1 MKKIGLIALALV
13 LGLGALGVAYAPWTD
28 EVYIEQVVETGTLC
42 LGIVHADVRV
52 RGDTKNI
59 MTVEWEWED
68 FLGEKDYG
76 NPDWDNEVYRRM
88 LITMHN
94 AYPCVLVD
102 TEFYVTTLCS
112 VPLHITG
119 LNVYDPTGYLTHEW
133 ETASVGFF
141 YVTGDENKTHII
153 NTRIINLVGT
163 QLHECDVDKADFW
176 VKFKQPMEQNR
187 EYNIVLEVLATQYNW
202 P

>member
-1 MKKIGLIALALV
+1 MKKIGLICLALV

-42 LGIVHADVRV
+42 IGIVHAEVHV
-52 RGDTKNI
+52 EGDWKNI
-59 MTVEWEWED
+59 ASAEWEWED

-76 NPDWDNEVYRRM
+76 HPTWDNEVYRRM
-88 LITMHN
+88 LITVHN
-94 AYPCVLVD
+94 AYPGILID
-102 TEFYVTTLCS
+102 TEFYVTTLCT

-119 LNVYDPTGYLTHEW
+119 LNVYDPTGYLTFEW
-133 ETASVGFF
+133 VTSSTGRF
-141 YVTGDENKTHII
+141 YRTGDPDKIAVMNI
-153 NTRIINLVGT
+153 RIINLVGT